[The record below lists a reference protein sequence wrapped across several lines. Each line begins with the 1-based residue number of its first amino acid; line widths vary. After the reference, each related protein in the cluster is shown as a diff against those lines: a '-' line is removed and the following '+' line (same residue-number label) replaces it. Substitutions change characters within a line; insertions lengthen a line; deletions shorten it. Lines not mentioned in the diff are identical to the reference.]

1 MIIAGAA
8 CALLIILTA
17 RRLHTSGGGD
27 GLPAAIAAGGPTGLV
42 LLARP
47 AARTGRSVVV
57 VTALWRSGLAG
68 FMLASITV
76 LVCCGVVTS
85 TGNTAFATRIQP
97 HVPDGIRGRVLS
109 GSGLIW
115 QSMRLASLLL
125 GGLPTGT
132 AGIRAARHLGGALL
146 AAVRAGPIL
155 P

>member
-1 MIIAGAA
+1 MAGAA
-8 CALLIILTA
+8 CALLVVLTA

-47 AARTGRSVVV
+47 AARTSRSVVV

-68 FMLASITV
+68 FMLASITA
-76 LVCCGVVTS
+76 LVCYGVTS
-85 TGNTAFATRIQP
+85 TGNAAFAALIQP

-109 GSGLIW
+109 GSGLLW
-115 QSMRLASLLL
+115 PSMRVASLLL
-125 GGLPTGT
+125 GGLPPGT